1 MEGISTDIE
10 YLTANL
16 TNNGYYEYIENQQGD
31 QQLTLIENYQEGQD
45 YDVRVNVS
53 QTTNPLETLTDKELT
68 QDNLVNGK
76 IPVSN
81 LMNNSQNY
89 AGITKNSTLIPKLTT
104 VTNKRLT
111 SSTVTVS
118 NIINDNTSLG
128 LSGNSTL
135 ILDPPVNYG
144 FCNIEQNGQYSPNQ
158 FNSSGEYDP
167 THSAGWDYI
176 DQINVNVYRK
186 ININNLYY
194 AWVND
199 PDGDHPEN
207 LTKLNFVTMTNPYP
221 INGQKSYITLTNS
234 FNNVYE
240 NCFVGWI
247 KPSDQSSSYSNLLNW
262 QYISQGI
269 TAPADAYY
277 FYLYNDNNGN
287 KELIFMYRYIFTGGT
302 WDFVFIN
309 LYNTLFYINN

>member
-1 MEGISTDIE
+1 MS
-10 YLTANL
+10 
-16 TNNGYYEYIENQQGD
+16 
-31 QQLTLIENYQEGQD
+31 
-45 YDVRVNVS
+45 
-53 QTTNPLETLTDKELT
+53 
-68 QDNLVNGK
+68 
-76 IPVSN
+76 
-81 LMNNSQNY
+81 NSQNN

-118 NIINDNTSLG
+118 DIINDNTSLG

-144 FCNIEQNGQYSPNQ
+144 FCNIDQNGQYSPNQ

-167 THSAGWDYI
+167 TQSAGWDYI
-176 DQINVNVYRK
+176 DQINVNVYRN

-199 PDGDHPEN
+199 ADGDHPEN
-207 LTKLNFVTMTNPYP
+207 LTKLNFVTMQNRYP
-221 INGQKSYITLTNS
+221 VDGSKSYVTLTNN
-234 FNNVYE
+234 FNNVNG

-247 KPSDQSSSYSNLLNW
+247 KPSSQTSGYLTNENNW

-269 TAPADAYY
+269 TAPADGYF
-277 FYLYNDNNGN
+277 FYLYNDNSSN
-287 KELIFMYRYIFTGGT
+287 KELILMYRYFYTGGS
-302 WDFVFIN
+302 WDYVFIN
-309 LYNTLFYINN
+309 LYNTLFS